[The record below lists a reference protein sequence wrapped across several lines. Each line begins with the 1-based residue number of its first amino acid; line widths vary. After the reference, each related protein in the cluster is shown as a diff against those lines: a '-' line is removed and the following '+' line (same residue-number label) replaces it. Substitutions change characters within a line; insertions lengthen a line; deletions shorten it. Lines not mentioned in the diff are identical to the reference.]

1 MPDPALLSAEKS
13 LISGMPDTNEKYCSI
28 SENQIF
34 RPPGHAPCVEVYF
47 RDRKKLNVSF
57 LRSFFCVYGEGCQFF
72 LALPQGKERKAV
84 WQNEKSE
91 SGPENWKRG
100 WRLRKRNTRSITAH
114 GGSRKSGSRGT
125 GKRWRNVDIRRN
137 PMKSGKRTICGQSF
151 LQRAWR
157 N

>member
-1 MPDPALLSAEKS
+1 MPDPALLSAAKC

-57 LRSFFCVYGEGCQFF
+57 LWSFFAFME
-72 LALPQGKERKAV
+72 KAV
-84 WQNEKSE
+84 SFFW
-91 SGPENWKRG
+91 
-100 WRLRKRNTRSITAH
+100 LYRKV
-114 GGSRKSGSRGT
+114 KK
-125 GKRWRNVDIRRN
+125 GKLY
-137 PMKSGKRTICGQSF
+137 GKTK
-151 LQRAWR
+151 